1 MKASGTAIHACDVSD
16 YGMNNLNK
24 PGYGAIF
31 IGKSDDWN
39 IVRIDCRSGRGDGV
53 KGKKYNFNITVY
65 GNEHTYTSSTTVVH
79 G

>member
-39 IVRIDCRSGRGDGV
+39 INTTKAGRWVVRSYVSDWNDDFLSI
-53 KGKKYNFNITVY
+53 KAPNWF
-65 GNEHTYTSSTTVVH
+65 
-79 G
+79 